1 MKRKKTS
8 IRKEILMIN
17 EIVDL
22 LPSADLKAKIKKSIA
37 ASPELAA
44 LANAYI
50 EFEQNLCFHVYQ
62 R

>member
-1 MKRKKTS
+1 
-8 IRKEILMIN
+8 MIN

-62 R
+62 RGKL